1 MIPLFLDSNF
11 KEVDVLDVYNS
22 FIWTD
27 RYNFCGD
34 FEFSV
39 SPVEKIFSI
48 LSASKYLKLEESEH
62 LMFIE
67 DVNIRTDSEKGNEL
81 IVKGRSLES
90 MLDRRIAWDISDLYG
105 DFQTAG
111 IFELLYNNITNSGFD
126 RIIANFIYSE
136 STDPDIMA
144 ATIGDKITRPGTQF
158 IFELYNGVDRS
169 FNQTTNPYVVF
180 SPNFDNLKSGEYI
193 KTDRFLKN
201 FALVVGEKGVGNV
214 ELTTTATTNE
224 DATDL
229 DRREICIKNND
240 VKRRDPGTPLS
251 DADYLL
257 RLERAGEIELAKHKT
272 IEAFEGEIDDSTFYY
287 GVDFGMGDILQV
299 EDEYGNSAG
308 SRVVEVIYSKDT
320 SGSKMIPIFAAV

>member
-144 ATIGDKITRPGTQF
+144 ATIGDQFWGEDLYKIISELCFDKGFGFKITRPGTQF

-257 RLERAGEIELAKHKT
+257 RLERAGEIE
-272 IEAFEGEIDDSTFYY
+272 
-287 GVDFGMGDILQV
+287 
-299 EDEYGNSAG
+299 
-308 SRVVEVIYSKDT
+308 
-320 SGSKMIPIFAAV
+320 